1 MPKTSLIRW
10 AYEALAV
17 NELEGLALTPEA
29 PTGPRSMTSGD
40 QALESMGIR
49 SSIRQAMLA
58 QAIIIAANYLLTFAS
73 LVCQR
78 PAFEKLEPPEDDEG
92 GGEKE
97 RGAEMVEEA
106 EAEADVIAQAK
117 TSSSSSSPSPSSAVR
132 LHSLGRK

>member
-17 NELEGLALTPEA
+17 NELEGLALIPEA

-58 QAIIIAANYLLTFAS
+58 QAAIIAANYLLTFAS

-97 RGAEMVEEA
+97 KGAEVDV

-117 TSSSSSSPSPSSAVR
+117 TSSSPSASSALR
-132 LHSLGRK
+132 LHSLGLK